1 MSDLVGNPED
11 RFSHNE
17 AHITSVPGSWRDSC
31 FSSAYSIYC
40 GGILRVGQG
49 WISPKFLDSGQWKV
63 CHWSLVADE
72 GYSIT
77 IQITEL
83 NLRPKFRGDCLLNVI
98 KVCIGATARAL
109 SV

>member
-1 MSDLVGNPED
+1 M
-11 RFSHNE
+11 
-17 AHITSVPGSWRDSC
+17 
-31 FSSAYSIYC
+31 
-40 GGILRVGQG
+40 RVGQG
-49 WISPKFLDSGQWKV
+49 WISPKLLDSGQWKV

-98 KVCIGATARAL
+98 KVCIGATARARL
-109 SV
+109 RVEVTQNLHLIIGVGKDLK